1 MLSSLLLR
9 RWQAFARIC
18 KSPQE
23 AIEGIKDGSFLLVGG
38 FGICGVPMN
47 LINAV
52 KQAGTRQLTIASNNC
67 GVGDKE
73 GKTDWGLAV
82 LLRNRL
88 IKRMISSYVGE
99 NYEFERQFFNGE
111 LEL

>member
-1 MLSSLLLR
+1 MLKYILSCQSK
-9 RWQAFARIC
+9 WFSKIC

-52 KQAGTRQLTIASNNC
+52 KESGVRGLTIASNNC
-67 GVGDKE
+67 GIGDKD
-73 GKTDWGLAV
+73 GKNDWGLAV
-82 LLRNRL
+82 LLRNKQ
-88 IKRMISSYVGE
+88 IKRMISSYVG
-99 NYEFERQFFNGE
+99 
-111 LEL
+111 

>member
-1 MLSSLLLR
+1 MFSFLLR
-9 RWQAFARIC
+9 KQFLRFSKIC
-18 KSPQE
+18 ASPQE
-23 AIEGIKDGSFLLVGG
+23 AIKGIKDGSLLLVGG

-52 KQAGTRQLTIASNNC
+52 KESGAKNLTIASNNC

-73 GKTDWGLAV
+73 GKADWGLAV
-82 LLRNRL
+82 LLRNRQ

-111 LEL
+111 L